1 MSQTRHA
8 EIPQAP
14 VTDSLTLRITMLL
27 IVLCLRLVIVAE
39 TRDNVVPFRSPHRS
53 MIVIEVRVNG
63 EGPYPFLFDTGA
75 TSSAVDPK
83 LSASLHLPAGQSVK
97 LASWDATTDARRAV
111 VENLSFGPISSGPRS
126 VLVQPL
132 SEFKAV
138 DPDLRGVVG
147 QDMLLCSNYLIDYRK
162 HLIEFDDDSA
172 LLPELTG
179 DRIAIEPV
187 RTRAGDLEPRLISV
201 AAQMS
206 GHAAPLHLLLDSG
219 ADMVVLQPS
228 FGHEPTQPRGTK
240 WINDENG
247 KVSSATTFHTRMSV
261 GLEEFSAEV
270 WIGDAGLKQIV
281 IDGLLPTGSFN
292 QVYIANQGSFVIFEP
307 GRIRRKGSHSL
318 QAAPGSSSVG
328 VVTRAKQGGG

>member
-1 MSQTRHA
+1 MLQTPHA
-8 EIPQAP
+8 EIPRAP
-14 VTDSLTLRITMLL
+14 VTDSLTFRITMLL
-27 IVLCLRLVIVAE
+27 IVVCLRLVSVAE
-39 TRDNVVPFRSPHRS
+39 TRDNVVPFKSPHRS

-63 EGPYPFLFDTGA
+63 KGPYPFLFDTGA

-83 LSASLHLPAGQSVK
+83 LSASLHLPTAQSVK

-111 VENLSFGPISSGPRS
+111 VENLSFGRISSGSRS

-138 DPDLRGVVG
+138 DPELRGVVG
-147 QDMLLCSNYLIDYRK
+147 QDMLLGSNYLIDNRK
-162 HLIEFDDDSA
+162 HFIEFDDDAA

-179 DRIAIEPV
+179 DRTAIEPV
-187 RTRAGDLEPRLISV
+187 RKRSGDLEPRLISV
-201 AAQMS
+201 AVQAS
-206 GHAAPLHLLLDSG
+206 GHAGSLHLLLDSG

-228 FGHEPTQPRGTK
+228 FDHQATQPRGTK

-247 KVSSATTFHTRMSV
+247 KLSSATTFHTRLSV

-292 QVYIANQGSFVIFEP
+292 QVYIANRGSFVIFDP
-307 GRIRRKGSHSL
+307 GRIRHKGSHSSE
-318 QAAPGSSSVG
+318 AARRSSSIG
-328 VVTRAKQGGG
+328 AVTLAK